1 MNTDIGPDSEAQIHP
16 NQNDDLDGKEF
27 EGEEN
32 IDTRPQS
39 EEVTPPVTDKLE
51 AQKKS
56 DIKNG
61 QQHPNGKDAKSNTPV

>member
-16 NQNDDLDGKEF
+16 NQHDDLDGKDF

-61 QQHPNGKDAKSNTPV
+61 QHQNGKDAKSNTPV

>member
-16 NQNDDLDGKEF
+16 HQNDDLDGKELA
-27 EGEEN
+27 GEEN

-61 QQHPNGKDAKSNTPV
+61 QHHNGKDSKPNTQV